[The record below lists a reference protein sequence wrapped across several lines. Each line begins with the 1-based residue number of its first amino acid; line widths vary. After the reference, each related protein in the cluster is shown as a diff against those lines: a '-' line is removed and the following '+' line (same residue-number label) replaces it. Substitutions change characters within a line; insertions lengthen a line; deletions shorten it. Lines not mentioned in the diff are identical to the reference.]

1 MAVGLCSPAVADIVT
16 TLRELRPESAA
27 ASTLRLDLGGAT
39 LDYRPGQYIM
49 IDPHQFEELGP
60 EIREREAQRGKTMGP
75 GYFSLSSDGTDPKLI
90 EITVKL
96 GPDGAPG
103 MLPAFL
109 LKKMEPGRAIR
120 IQGPGGKYHLPEEP
134 PPGIT
139 GFLHLCAGSAVAP
152 NRGMIRHAL
161 AKKWPQRQLLI
172 LQDRSESDHLF
183 HKEFEDLARHHPE
196 FRFRQVHSRS
206 KQELL
211 TAELIRTEAAG
222 FLDLAASW
230 AFICGPNHPRPQGP
244 GFVDRLRGALS
255 ATLGFTPDR
264 IRTE

>member
-1 MAVGLCSPAVADIVT
+1 MADITT
-16 TLRELRPESAA
+16 TLREVRPESPH
-27 ASTLRLDLGGAT
+27 ASTLRLDLGAAT
-39 LDYRPGQYIM
+39 FDYRPGQYIM
-49 IDPHQFEELGP
+49 IDPHQFEELVP

-75 GYFSLSSDGTDPKLI
+75 AYFSLSSDATDPKLI

-96 GPDGAPG
+96 GADGPPG

-109 LKKMEPGRAIR
+109 LRKTEPGRAIR

-161 AKKWPQRQLLI
+161 ARKWPQRHLLI

-183 HKEFEDLARHHPE
+183 HKEFEDLARHHAG
-196 FRFRQVHSRS
+196 FRFRQVHSRA

-211 TAELIRTEAAG
+211 TVERIRTEASG
-222 FLDLAASW
+222 FLDLTASW

-244 GFVDRLRGALS
+244 GFVDRLRGALT

>member
-1 MAVGLCSPAVADIVT
+1 MTDVAT
-16 TLRELRPESAA
+16 TLREIRAETPA
-27 ASTLRLDLGGAT
+27 ASTLRFDLGGAPFE
-39 LDYRPGQYIM
+39 YRPGQYIM
-49 IDPHQFEELGP
+49 IDPHQFEELAP

-75 GYFSLSSDGTDPKLI
+75 GYFSLSSDGTDPRFL

-96 GPDGAPG
+96 GADGPPG

-109 LKKMEPGRAIR
+109 IRKLEPGREVR
-120 IQGPGGKYHLPEEP
+120 IQGPGGKYHLPEDP

-161 AKKWPQRQLLI
+161 AKKWPQRQLL
-172 LQDRSESDHLF
+172 LVQDRSESDAIF
-183 HKEFEDLARHHPE
+183 RREFEDLAKHHE
-196 FRFRQVHSRS
+196 SFRFRHVHSRS
-206 KQELL
+206 DQEVL
-211 TAELIRTEAAG
+211 TVERIRAESAG

-244 GFVDRLRGALS
+244 GFVDRLRGALT